1 MTNAREE
8 EIVTQ
13 CFREVAGAAPTSV
26 TTLRPHASERRMYR
40 LTLGGTSLIGVYNES
55 RPENDTFVW
64 LARHFKSLSL
74 PVPQIHAY
82 KPEQGVYL
90 EDDLGD
96 TTLLDLLES
105 SRAEAGTPFPAPAMD
120 AYIRSIEFLPR
131 FQIEAATTLD
141 FSKCQA
147 SPGTFSAA
155 LRRDLDSFL
164 KDFLTR
170 LMPSFDTTA
179 TRGDLQALMAALSQG
194 TSPFFLYR
202 DFQSRNIMLVS
213 GSPFFIDFQSGMPGP
228 LQYDVASMLFQSSA
242 RLPDSARAELLE
254 RYLGAAE
261 QLGFADRAGFL
272 RLYPCFIVAR
282 MLGVLGVYG
291 RQGLVAK
298 KEYFARSIPAAL
310 ATLLK
315 QLESPELAIKLDGL
329 HDCAKALLEA
339 HARQADPTS

>member
-1 MTNAREE
+1 MPNAREE

-13 CFREVAGAAPTSV
+13 CFYEVAGAAPTSV

-40 LTLGGTSLIGVYNES
+40 LTHGDTSLIAVYNES
-55 RPENDTFVW
+55 RPENDTFVF
-64 LARHFKSLSL
+64 LARHFRSLGL
-74 PVPQIHAY
+74 PVPEIHAY
-82 KPEQGVYL
+82 KPALGVYL

-96 TTLLDLLES
+96 TTLLDFLES
-105 SRAEAGTPFPAPAMD
+105 SRAEARSSFPAPAVE
-120 AYIRSIEFLPR
+120 AYRKSIEFLPR

-170 LMPSFDTTA
+170 LMPAFDSTA
-179 TRGDLQALMAALSQG
+179 VRGDLQALLAALAEPASA
-194 TSPFFLYR
+194 FFLYR
-202 DFQSRNIMLVS
+202 DFQSRNIMLVN
-213 GSPFFIDFQSGMPGP
+213 GEPFFIDFQSGMPGP

-242 RLPDSARAELLE
+242 RLPDDGRSELLE
-254 RYLGAAE
+254 RYLSAAE
-261 QLGFADRAGFL
+261 QLGFEGRSDFL
-272 RLYPCFIVAR
+272 RLYPTFIIAR

-291 RQGLVAK
+291 RQGLVQK

-315 QLESPELAIKLDGL
+315 QLEGQELAIKLHGL
-329 HDCAKALLEA
+329 HDCAKALLDA
-339 HARQADPTS
+339 HTRQSDLTS